1 MPIPLHSTVLPVE
14 CKDIISFRR
23 KAFNKEEI
31 NLLETMAL
39 RKKIAINEAPHA
51 KAPRKVHDELENV

>member
-1 MPIPLHSTVLPVE
+1 MPIPLQSTDKTVE
-14 CKDIISFRR
+14 CTDIISFGR

-31 NLLETMAL
+31 NLLGTMAL